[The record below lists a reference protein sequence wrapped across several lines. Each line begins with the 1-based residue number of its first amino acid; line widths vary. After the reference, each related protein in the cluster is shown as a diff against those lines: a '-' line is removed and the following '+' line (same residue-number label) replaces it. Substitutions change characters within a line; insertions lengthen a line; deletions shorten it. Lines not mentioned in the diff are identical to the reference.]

1 MELNLSVGS
10 QLIPF
15 YGNWIGS
22 WAMHEPYF
30 HSLREQLTNLNLT
43 MHLANADQNRAE
55 AMQRIEDS
63 FATSQE
69 GIGVINIDGP
79 MMKHASSFSSSCS
92 TVEVRRILNQFA
104 NDGNIKGIV
113 LRIDSPGGTV
123 AGTKE
128 LADAIVEA
136 KAKKPVWAFCN
147 DLTASAAYWIASQC
161 DRIEANSTSLVGS
174 IGTYCVVADSS
185 KAADEAGVKIH
196 VVRAGEFKG
205 MGTPG
210 TEVTDAHLEELLV
223 QVKGLN
229 MFFLDAV
236 STGRGMTMD
245 QVSTLADGRVHLASE
260 AKNLGL
266 IDDVSAF
273 EDFFDRFT
281 VSVSAPGSPVVSQ
294 KDIDMSSEN
303 TVKPVPVSLVELET
317 SFPKSSAEWKL
328 SCLKAGYSID
338 EARASYCAILQAE
351 VDAANKRA
359 EEAEKRVSSASKP
372 GVAPLKSRA
381 RAEDAPKDEED
392 PAAMD
397 EEATDDMDEDEMT
410 EEEASSRWNAA
421 VEKQMKVCGGDK
433 AKAVRL
439 ANKKNPGLRAAYV
452 AAANRNR
459 RVVARR

>member
-30 HSLREQLTNLNLT
+30 HSLREQLTSLNLT
-43 MHLANADQNRAE
+43 MHLANSDQNRAE

-210 TEVTDAHLEELLV
+210 TEVTDAHLAELLV

-236 STGRGMTMD
+236 STGRGMAMD

-260 AKNLGL
+260 AKTLGL

-281 VSVSAPGSPVVSQ
+281 SSVSSPGSPVSQ
-294 KDIDMSSEN
+294 KEESDMSAEN
-303 TVKPVPVSLVELET
+303 TAKPATIAEIEGK
-317 SFPKSSAEWKL
+317 FPKASSEWKL
-328 SCLKAGYSID
+328 ACLKAGWTMAQCQESFCEQMQLEV
-338 EARASYCAILQAE
+338 EAAQ
-351 VDAANKRA
+351 KRA
-359 EEAEKRVSSASKP
+359 EAAEKLASNATTKP
-372 GVAPLKSRA
+372 GVDPLKSKSRA
-381 RAEDAPKDEED
+381 RAEDMPKDDDEEEVD
-392 PAAMD
+392 P
-397 EEATDDMDEDEMT
+397 EATDDMDEDED
-410 EEEASSRWNAA
+410 EAEAKWKAA
-421 VEKQMKVCGGDK
+421 VQREMVSCGNDR
-433 AKAVRL
+433 AKAVRQ
-439 ANKKNPGLRAAYV
+439 ANRKHPKLRAAYV
-452 AAANRNR
+452 ASVNRNR
-459 RVVARR
+459 QVARR